1 MNKFCAK
8 YLGLIIVI
16 VCLTSCED
24 ISNQVDKKLDA
35 LDQKT
40 KSLDSLVNKELDKV
54 ESLDSLIEKE
64 TNKVKKLD
72 SLMEKSGSRL
82 DSIVNRKMN

>member
-1 MNKFCAK
+1 MHRFRIT
-8 YLGLIIVI
+8 YFGVVLVI
-16 VCLTSCED
+16 VCLTACTD

-54 ESLDSLIEKE
+54 ESLDSLIERE

-82 DSIVNRKMN
+82 DSIVNRKNN